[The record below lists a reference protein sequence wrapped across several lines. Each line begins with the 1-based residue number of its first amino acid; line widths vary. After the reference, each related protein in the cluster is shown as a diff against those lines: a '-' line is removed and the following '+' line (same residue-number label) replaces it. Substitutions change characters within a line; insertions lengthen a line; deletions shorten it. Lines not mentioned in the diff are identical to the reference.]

1 MKLHHI
7 KEVFCEN
14 TGGGTMVDFI
24 ELNDGRIIAINED
37 AAILYASLDDFYD
50 DFDMWQDRQFIS
62 LGG

>member
-1 MKLHHI
+1 MKLDHI
-7 KEVFCEN
+7 KRVFCEN

>member
-1 MKLHHI
+1 
-7 KEVFCEN
+7 
-14 TGGGTMVDFI
+14 MVDFI

-50 DFDMWQDRQFIS
+50 DLDMWQDRQFIS